1 MAEIA
6 AIWRYPVKGLAG
18 ERLPKVRLTAGQVL
32 PHDRRFAL
40 AHGSTRFDPGRPEY
54 LTPSNFFQLKRDE
67 KLAQLGL
74 AFEAESGQLTLTRKG
89 KAVVRGQADDPTGR
103 LVLAQFFAT
112 FLGETGRG
120 VPKLVAAEGHAF
132 TDLPER
138 QISVLNLASVR
149 DLERVVRAELDPR
162 RFRANV
168 WLEGLPAW
176 AEFDWIGR
184 SIALGPLGGRVR
196 LRVDA
201 PIERCAATN
210 VHPET
215 AERDLNIP
223 LSLQRGYGHRDM
235 GIYCEVLDDGEIAE
249 GQAADVPQEAREALP
264 F

>member
-18 ERLPKVRLTAGQVL
+18 ERLTSVPLTAGQLL

-40 AHGSTRFDPGRPEY
+40 AHGSTRFDPGAPEY
-54 LTPSNFFQLKRDE
+54 LKPSNFFQLKRDE

-74 AFEAESGQLTLTRKG
+74 SFEAESGHLTLTRKG
-89 KAVVRGQADDPTGR
+89 KQVVRGKADDSTGR
-103 LVLAQFFAT
+103 LVLSQFLAT

-120 VPKLVAAEGHAF
+120 VPKLVTAEGHAF

-138 QISVLNLASVR
+138 QISLLNLASVR
-149 DLERVVRAELDPR
+149 DLERVVRAKLDPR

-168 WLEGLPAW
+168 WLEGLPPW
-176 AEFDWIGR
+176 VEFSWIGR
-184 SIALGPLGGRVR
+184 GIALGPSGLR
-196 LRVDA
+196 LRVA
-201 PIERCAATN
+201 AAIERCAATN
-210 VHPET
+210 VDPDT

-235 GIYCEVLDDGEIAE
+235 GVYCEVLDDGEIAE
-249 GQAADVPQEAREALP
+249 GQSVDVPAEAREALP